1 MMLFRVFKRSIHGM
15 KKNNIITV
23 VRVFIALIL
32 WLAIYKCYGYF
43 IDPKLEGLLPEVV
56 RMIIRSMV
64 VPYTLGLGAFYLVV
78 KGMETIREREAEL
91 SVTPVLLGKG
101 FLVQMG
107 ISMPLVIIV
116 NILCMI
122 LGIEGASFS
131 YEEIFGKHF
140 IYYLILLLIFN
151 PVFEELL
158 FRGFVLGRLRVLG
171 DTAAIIISSVFFALP
186 HFISQGLPQVFAT
199 FAIALV
205 WGYVRIKPG
214 KLWPCM
220 ILHGLFN
227 LYGSYFVIIMSRIP
241 VTSILVVFLNMF
253 VLPAVAAVI
262 LIFTLSKPSS
272 DKTVLSKAV
281 SDR

>member
-1 MMLFRVFKRSIHGM
+1 
-15 KKNNIITV
+15 
-23 VRVFIALIL
+23 
-32 WLAIYKCYGYF
+32 
-43 IDPKLEGLLPEVV
+43 
-56 RMIIRSMV
+56 
-64 VPYTLGLGAFYLVV
+64 
-78 KGMETIREREAEL
+78 
-91 SVTPVLLGKG
+91 
-101 FLVQMG
+101 
-107 ISMPLVIIV
+107 
-116 NILCMI
+116 MI
-122 LGIEGASFS
+122 LGIEGSSFS

-205 WGYVRIKPG
+205 WGYVRIKTG

-227 LYGSYFVIIMSRIP
+227 LYGSYFAIIMSRTP

-262 LIFTLSKPSS
+262 LIYTLSKPSS